1 MRILLALLS
10 GGFFGAGLHISGM
23 TDTGKVQ
30 GFLDLFGAWD
40 PTLVFVMGGAIV
52 PMAIAWRMVPGRS
65 PLAGGDIRL
74 PTGTLLGQQT
84 YTWVPLVRNRMGAY
98 RSVPRASNRIAKL
111 WEMDRRSFLYCNA
124 CRYVDR
130 TFHGATPRQ
139 SECSRLNQ
147 DS

>member
-1 MRILLALLS
+1 MRILLALLWRVGS
-10 GGFFGAGLHISGM
+10 NPCLRYGRGNCSDGDCLADG
-23 TDTGKVQ
+23 TGS
-30 GFLDLFGAWD
+30 F
-40 PTLVFVMGGAIV
+40 
-52 PMAIAWRMVPGRS
+52 S
-65 PLAGGDIRL
+65 SCGGDIRL